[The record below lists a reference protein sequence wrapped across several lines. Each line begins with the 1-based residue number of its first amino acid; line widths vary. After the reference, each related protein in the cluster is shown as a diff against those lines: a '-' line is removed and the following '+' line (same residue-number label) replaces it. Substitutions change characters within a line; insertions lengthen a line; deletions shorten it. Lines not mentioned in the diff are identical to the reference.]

1 MLERYLPRIEF
12 DSYED
17 FKENYK
23 VNAPADFNF
32 GWDIV
37 DGWAKEDKEKMA
49 LVWCDDHDGEVKLTF
64 EDVRKKSNQVA
75 NYLKAQG
82 LKKGSVVLMI
92 LRQRWEYWICA
103 TACIKLGIIII
114 PATLQ
119 LTKKDI
125 AYRVNAAGV
134 EAVLCINDEYVVSQV
149 EAACPE
155 CPTLKFTGLANG
167 MRDGWINIMDEAY
180 KFSDELEKPSG
191 DEFAGGKDIMQIY
204 FTSGTTGMP
213 KMVCHNYLH
222 PLGHIVTA
230 KYWQRV
236 QENKLHFTNSD
247 SGWAKFGWGKIYGQW
262 ICGAAIFAYD
272 SDKFVASKMLAM
284 LEKYRIT
291 TFCVPPT
298 IYRFMLQEDI
308 TKYDLS
314 SVEHFATAGEP
325 LAAEVVNKWKEY
337 TGHKIYSGFGQTEG
351 TVLVAE
357 FEWFESRPGSLG
369 KPSPIY
375 DIKLLNKNGEVCEIG
390 EEGEIVIDGVKD
402 NPPIGLFVGY
412 YKDEEQ
418 TEKALGSGVYN
429 LKDVAWCDND
439 GYYWFVGRHDDVIKC
454 SGYRIGPF
462 EVESALNEH
471 PAVIESAI
479 TAAPDPI
486 RGQVV
491 KATVK
496 LAEGYTPSP
505 ELIKELQEH
514 VKKLTAPYKYPR
526 IIEFVDELPK
536 TVGGKIKRAEIRH
549 NDSN

>member
-149 EAACPE
+149 EAARPE

-167 MRDGWINIMDEAY
+167 MREGWINIMDEAY
-180 KFSDELEKPSG
+180 KYSEELVKPLG

-236 QENKLHFTNSD
+236 QENKL
-247 SGWAKFGWGKIYGQW
+247 
-262 ICGAAIFAYD
+262 
-272 SDKFVASKMLAM
+272 
-284 LEKYRIT
+284 
-291 TFCVPPT
+291 
-298 IYRFMLQEDI
+298 
-308 TKYDLS
+308 
-314 SVEHFATAGEP
+314 
-325 LAAEVVNKWKEY
+325 
-337 TGHKIYSGFGQTEG
+337 
-351 TVLVAE
+351 
-357 FEWFESRPGSLG
+357 
-369 KPSPIY
+369 
-375 DIKLLNKNGEVCEIG
+375 
-390 EEGEIVIDGVKD
+390 
-402 NPPIGLFVGY
+402 
-412 YKDEEQ
+412 
-418 TEKALGSGVYN
+418 
-429 LKDVAWCDND
+429 
-439 GYYWFVGRHDDVIKC
+439 
-454 SGYRIGPF
+454 
-462 EVESALNEH
+462 
-471 PAVIESAI
+471 
-479 TAAPDPI
+479 
-486 RGQVV
+486 
-491 KATVK
+491 
-496 LAEGYTPSP
+496 
-505 ELIKELQEH
+505 
-514 VKKLTAPYKYPR
+514 
-526 IIEFVDELPK
+526 
-536 TVGGKIKRAEIRH
+536 
-549 NDSN
+549 